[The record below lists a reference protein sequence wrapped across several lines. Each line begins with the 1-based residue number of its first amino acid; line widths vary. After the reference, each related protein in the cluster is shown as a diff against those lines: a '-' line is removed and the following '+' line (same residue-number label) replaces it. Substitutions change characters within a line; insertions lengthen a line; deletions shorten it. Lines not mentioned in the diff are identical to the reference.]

1 MSEDDDMVLA
11 NMSAPAQGT
20 FAVFS
25 TEEDG
30 HMQLPLVSFA
40 VFESAEAAET
50 AALGMVSYAGELL
63 IAEQELEDYG
73 LDFVGY
79 WVSSCES
86 FEVFLKRVE
95 ESTEED
101 DEEAEE
107 EESEE
112 ESSEEETPEDE

>member
-25 TEEDG
+25 TEDG
-30 HMQLPLVSFA
+30 HTQLPLVSFA
-40 VFESAEAAET
+40 VFESAEASET

-86 FEVFLKRVE
+86 FEVFLKRVVESE
-95 ESTEED
+95 EEGEEE
-101 DEEAEE
+101 EEAEE
-107 EESEE
+107 PEEDSA
-112 ESSEEETPEDE
+112 EEETPEDE